1 LQFNVVNC
9 WMTQLTG
16 SLEYQKYQR
25 IYEELLKEQKIR
37 FVGFVDY
44 MGNLLLGGFGKGVTP
59 LKEESE
65 RHKIFLE
72 VALRVKTR
80 EDFDP
85 DVGPVKFAAS
95 RRSKVVMMSFPLRNN
110 ILFVSMEPDVELDT
124 MAKKIIKICGI

>member
-1 LQFNVVNC
+1 
-9 WMTQLTG
+9 MAQLTRG
-16 SLEYQKYQR
+16 FEYQKYQR
-25 IYEELLKEQKIR
+25 IYEELLKEPKIR

-44 MGNLLLGGFGKGVTP
+44 MGNLLIGGFRKGVTP

-72 VALRVKTR
+72 VALRVRTR

-85 DVGPVKFAAS
+85 DVGPVKYAAS
-95 RRSKVVMMSFPLRNN
+95 RRTRVVMMTFPLMNK
-110 ILFVSMEPDVELDT
+110 ILFVSMEPDVEIDT

>member
-44 MGNLLLGGFGKGVTP
+44 MGNLLLGGFRKGVTP

>member
-1 LQFNVVNC
+1 MQFNVVNC

-44 MGNLLLGGFGKGVTP
+44 MGNLLLGGFRKGVTP